1 MDVAPTELY
10 ALVSPRDVAKL
21 YVLPSYFGRIDPSV
35 AYDKV
40 PNQMAS
46 IGFTYWQDGETW
58 LGYLD
63 RYPDYM
69 TQGTSLDDLKEHLLD
84 LYKDLSAGVI
94 PGVRQHAELE
104 LA

>member
-1 MDVAPTELY
+1 
-10 ALVSPRDVAKL
+10 
-21 YVLPSYFGRIDPSV
+21 
-35 AYDKV
+35 
-40 PNQMAS
+40 MAS

-94 PGVRQHAELE
+94 PGVRAACRVGAGLKRRELIKKIE
-104 LA
+104 AQRWRAYSPRWQA